1 MRLFMA
7 EEKTSVQSGRRICNT
22 GVAPHLIVRFHGS
35 SPSWNGR
42 LARSSPLLS
51 FKEPMN
57 IPSDPRITVLP
68 VHVAWASS
76 GPQAQA
82 DIVPE
87 SVRTVASPGAKA

>member
-1 MRLFMA
+1 
-7 EEKTSVQSGRRICNT
+7 
-22 GVAPHLIVRFHGS
+22 
-35 SPSWNGR
+35 
-42 LARSSPLLS
+42 
-51 FKEPMN
+51 MN